1 MGGSLLYRSTYDRK
15 CHIMAYRQ
23 SQVHVTGQLN
33 PFLNEVDAGKTNFS
47 MQWAWLSENVGS
59 RRWWLSLTSRLVVG
73 LPVVAESQNL
83 TQLLVSN
90 SQTKKIH
97 KVFFFPI
104 LIRVDGF
111 VLLRVMIIFTVIYT
125 LPSPILFLFRAQFEI
140 LNDVCKSAPAAL
152 SSSLSWYNS
161 NDTSWAMVMMSW
173 LTHGIHYF
181 WRCYSDSESH
191 SVGQNL

>member
-33 PFLNEVDAGKTNFS
+33 PFLNEVDAGTSKTNFS

-97 KVFFFPI
+97 KVFFF
-104 LIRVDGF
+104 VF
-111 VLLRVMIIFTVIYT
+111 W
-125 LPSPILFLFRAQFEI
+125 FE
-140 LNDVCKSAPAAL
+140 LTAL
-152 SSSLSWYNS
+152 Y
-161 NDTSWAMVMMSW
+161 
-173 LTHGIHYF
+173 
-181 WRCYSDSESH
+181 CSESWSYLQWYIH
-191 SVGQNL
+191 CPHQSFFSLGLRLKSWMTFVNRPPQL

>member
-90 SQTKKIH
+90 SQTKKIRS
-97 KVFFFPI
+97 KGFFFFV
-104 LIRVDGF
+104 LIRVDRL
-111 VLLRVMIIFTVIYT
+111 VLLRVMIIYTVIYT
-125 LPSPILFLFRAQFEI
+125 LPSPILFLPRAPFEI

-152 SSSLSWYNS
+152 SSSSSWY
-161 NDTSWAMVMMSW
+161 TAIVMIPHERWSLAW
-173 LTHGIHYF
+173 
-181 WRCYSDSESH
+181 W
-191 SVGQNL
+191 VG